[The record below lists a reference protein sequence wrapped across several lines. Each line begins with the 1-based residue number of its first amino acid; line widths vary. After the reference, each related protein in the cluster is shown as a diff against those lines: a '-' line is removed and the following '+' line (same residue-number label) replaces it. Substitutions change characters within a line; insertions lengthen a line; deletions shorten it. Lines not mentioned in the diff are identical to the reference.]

1 MRHADVRISEAELA
15 HLCVIVEHYRVG
27 SPVPRLDRHVASV
40 VAKRFLTRAAKAM
53 PLSEAEQEESRP
65 RLKAAS

>member
-1 MRHADVRISEAELA
+1 MRYADVRISEAELA
-15 HLCVIVEHYRVG
+15 HLCGIVEDYRRAATVKIIE
-27 SPVPRLDRHVASV
+27 RHVAAV
-40 VAKRFLTRAAKAM
+40 EAKRFLTRAAQAM